1 MVAGIGS
8 HWEQVHYLS
17 AVISASGSADS
28 ASDLGAIQVRK
39 RVGVNCLSTL
49 LLALCRANFVLFYTS
64 CWCSTWSRRWPSLKI
79 LAGEGGSFPFNCLHL
94 PCNYHSRNRYRTTAA
109 NVGWTNYGHQAG
121 CSFIASRDCG
131 ESGWGASD
139 SGVNTRYSLPSQV
152 RHLIGVRYCRRVFVP
167 RCAAIG
173 SLNCCLA
180 SVLLFSTGPP

>member
-28 ASDLGAIQVRK
+28 ASDLDAIQVRK

-79 LAGEGGSFPFNCLHL
+79 LAGEGVVSL
-94 PCNYHSRNRYRTTAA
+94 STAC
-109 NVGWTNYGHQAG
+109 T
-121 CSFIASRDCG
+121 
-131 ESGWGASD
+131 
-139 SGVNTRYSLPSQV
+139 
-152 RHLIGVRYCRRVFVP
+152 
-167 RCAAIG
+167 
-173 SLNCCLA
+173 CLA
-180 SVLLFSTGPP
+180 IIILATGTGQLPPTWGGPIMGIKQAAHSSHRATAESRAGAPVIQASTPGTRCHRRCVTS